1 MPTITYLGERYEA
14 RDGETVL
21 EALLRQGARM
31 PFSCRKGS
39 CHTCI
44 LKCDA
49 GEVEHSRAIDPELVH
64 EHHILPCVA
73 HARGD
78 LALDLPDPSR
88 LSVPA
93 ELVSRRDLGGGVF
106 EIGIAPM
113 KELDYR
119 AGQHAQLIRAD
130 GLARPYSLTSQPGLD
145 YFFTTHVRL
154 HPDGAMSRWLC
165 VDAPIG
171 QSLSVL
177 PPRGDCHWSPAL
189 MDSPR
194 LLLLATGSGAGAL
207 AGIARQALAEG
218 YAGDIRLYHGGRE
231 RSWLYLHDEL
241 RALAV
246 QHPNFHYI
254 ACLSGE
260 TAPDMHAGH
269 VTQVAFDELSDLADA
284 DVFLCGNPAMV
295 DDARYRAILAGA
307 TAARIHADPFD
318 AAEPTLPRD
327 TEKVAALTAD
337 PELWAALD
345 RGPKLRAILQSFYG
359 RVYRDERLLPYFQG
373 IPMSRV
379 IDKQYEF
386 LAMVWSGETDYL
398 GLNPFNSHH
407 WMVISDDLFDHR
419 EALFAEA
426 MAEHAL
432 PAWAMR
438 RIQALHELFRS
449 DIVKPLARG
458 MVVNG
463 VEQPLHTHQ
472 VERLDIDA
480 VCDGCGDEIP
490 AGMPSRYHHRVGT
503 LHCAECAALAM

>member
-1 MPTITYLGERYEA
+1 MATITYLDSQYEA

-49 GEVEHSRAIDPELVH
+49 GDVEHSRAIDPELVH

-73 HARGD
+73 HARSD

-88 LSVPA
+88 LSIAA
-93 ELVSRRDLGGGVF
+93 ELVSRRDLGNGVF
-106 EIGIAPM
+106 ELGIAPM
-113 KELDYR
+113 KELDYQ
-119 AGQHAQLIRAD
+119 AGQHAQLTRED
-130 GLARPYSLTSQPGLD
+130 GLARPYSLTSQPGSD
-145 YFFTTHVRL
+145 YFFTVHVQL
-154 HPDGAMSRWLC
+154 YDNGAMSRWLC
-165 VDAPIG
+165 LDAPVG
-171 QSLSVL
+171 QALSML
-177 PPRGDCHWSPAL
+177 PPRGDCHFSPAL
-189 MDSPR
+189 MDVPR

-207 AGIARQALAEG
+207 AGIAQQALASG
-218 YAGDIRLYHGGRE
+218 YAGQIGLYHGARTRAG
-231 RSWLYLHDEL
+231 LYLHDTL
-241 RALAV
+241 RALAAR
-246 QHPNFHYI
+246 HSNFRYV

-260 TAPDMHAGH
+260 TSPDARAGRI
-269 VTQVAFDELSDLADA
+269 TQAAFDDHPDLTDA
-284 DVFLCGNPAMV
+284 DIFLCGSPAMV
-295 DDARYRAILAGA
+295 DEARYRAILAGA
-307 TAARIHADPFD
+307 SNVRIHTDPFD
-318 AAEPTLPRD
+318 AANPTLPRD
-327 TEKVAALTAD
+327 AQKVDALSAD

-345 RGPKLRAILQSFYG
+345 RGPKLRAVLESFYA

-373 IPMSRV
+373 IPMARV

-386 LAMVWSGETDYL
+386 LAMVWSGETSYL

-419 EALFAEA
+419 ESLFAQA

-432 PAWAMR
+432 PAWAVR

-458 MVVNG
+458 MIIDG
-463 VEQPLHTHQ
+463 VEQPFHTHQ

-480 VCDGCGDEIP
+480 VCDGCGNEIP
-490 AGMPSRYHHRVGT
+490 AGAPSRYHHRVGT
-503 LHCAECAALAM
+503 LHCADCASI